1 MPTVVIFNDGVAV
14 DKIIGFEGMGD
25 RMPEGQEDSF
35 PTIFLARFV
44 PHHVAYCT
52 SDCMVDDNDDES
64 CCYYGNS
71 ITVMCIFMIGSNVLD
86 AYEY

>member
-35 PTIFLARFV
+35 PTIFLARLV
-44 PHHVAYCT
+44 PTVLAY
-52 SDCMVDDNDDES
+52 SW
-64 CCYYGNS
+64 
-71 ITVMCIFMIGSNVLD
+71 L
-86 AYEY
+86 